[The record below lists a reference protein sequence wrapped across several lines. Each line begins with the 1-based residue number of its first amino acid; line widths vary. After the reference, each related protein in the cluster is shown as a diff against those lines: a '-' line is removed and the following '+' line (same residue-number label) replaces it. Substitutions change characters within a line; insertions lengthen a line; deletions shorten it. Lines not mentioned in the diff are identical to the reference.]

1 MYVCLCS
8 GVTDKQIIEA
18 VKNGHNSLE
27 ALNERLG
34 VGANCGSCLSVAKE
48 LINHYAYDPELDAA
62 IFYKVA

>member
-18 VKNGHNSLE
+18 VKNGHGTL
-27 ALNERLG
+27 ADLNEQLG
-34 VGANCGSCLSVAKE
+34 LGANCGSCLSIAKD
-48 LINHYAYDPELDAA
+48 IIDQCRYDAELDAA